1 MPVSCGT
8 DLISVSRIARAVEQ
22 HEGRFLARVFH
33 ESELLDCGWP
43 DKLRMN
49 SLAGRFAAKEAVV
62 KALGTGIGKG
72 VRWTDIRIVSEKPS
86 RKPTVKLE
94 GQAFDRLNALDRP
107 SISISI
113 SHDGDL
119 AMAFCVITSL
129 D

>member
-1 MPVSCGT
+1 MPISCGT
-8 DLISVSRIARAVEQ
+8 DLISVSRIARAVEH
-22 HEGRFLARVFH
+22 HESRFLSRVFH

-49 SLAGRFAAKEAVV
+49 SLAGRFAAKEAVA
-62 KALGTGIGKG
+62 KALGTGIGKL
-72 VRWTDIRIVSEKPS
+72 VQWTDIRIVSEMPS
-86 RKPTVKLE
+86 RKPTVVLE
-94 GQAFDRLNALDRP
+94 GQALDRLNALGRA

-119 AMAFCVITSL
+119 AIAFCVITSL

>member
-8 DLISVSRIARAVEQ
+8 DLISVSRIARAVEH

-33 ESELLDCGWP
+33 ESELHDCGWP
-43 DKLRMN
+43 DKPRMN
-49 SLAGRFAAKEAVV
+49 SLAGRFAAKEAVA
-62 KALGTGIGKG
+62 KALGTGIGKL
-72 VRWTDIRIVSEKPS
+72 VRWTDIRIISEMPS
-86 RKPTVKLE
+86 RKPTVRLE
-94 GQAFDRLNALDRP
+94 GAALDRLNTLEKP

-119 AMAFCVITSL
+119 ALAFCVITSL

>member
-8 DLISVSRIARAVEQ
+8 DLISVSRIARAVKR
-22 HEGRFLARVFH
+22 HEGRFLSRVFH

-49 SLAGRFAAKEAVV
+49 SLAGRFAAKEAVA

-72 VRWTDIRIVSEKPS
+72 VRWTDIRIISQTPS
-86 RKPTVKLE
+86 RKPTVVLE
-94 GQAFDRLNALDRP
+94 GHALGLLNALERA

-119 AMAFCVITSL
+119 AMAFCVITSV